1 MRSGQNFGSIST
13 SYQGKKSN
21 RSRHPHHLE
30 KLILSVENICK
41 ATEAKLSLAI
51 DSLTSM
57 AERNEIKWPP
67 HKWENQ
73 TNLERSHKKPEMKTR
88 RRPLTTISTLCGLWT
103 GFWIQFWNR
112 RSYIWKLDELWA
124 LSSEL
129 EQLDNNLIRES
140 HRPSSRP
147 NSGGNLFESADN

>member
-67 HKWENQ
+67 HK
-73 TNLERSHKKPEMKTR
+73 
-88 RRPLTTISTLCGLWT
+88 
-103 GFWIQFWNR
+103 
-112 RSYIWKLDELWA
+112 
-124 LSSEL
+124 
-129 EQLDNNLIRES
+129 
-140 HRPSSRP
+140 
-147 NSGGNLFESADN
+147 